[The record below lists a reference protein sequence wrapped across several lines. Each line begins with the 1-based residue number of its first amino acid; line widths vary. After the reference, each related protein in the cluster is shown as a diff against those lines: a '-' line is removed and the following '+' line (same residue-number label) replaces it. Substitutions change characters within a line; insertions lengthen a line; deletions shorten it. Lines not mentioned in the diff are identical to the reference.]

1 MNLTTY
7 ESKPVAK
14 WNTRDFQAY
23 LKAEHE
29 RLYGVPYVPMPVR
42 DPWKAEAGLI
52 GRWVGTKRKPGE
64 YGPEVTKRFIDLCF
78 AEYKPSLEWP
88 GVSFGWMRKWMG
100 RNLQR
105 AVNEL
110 KAEQK
115 RTERNE
121 GVDSTW
127 F

>member
-1 MNLTTY
+1 MTTY

-29 RLYGVPYVPMPVR
+29 RLYGVPYAPFR
-42 DPWKAEAGLI
+42 GYQAEAGML
-52 GRWVGTKRKPGE
+52 GRWVGTKRKPGA
-64 YGPEVTKRFIDLCF
+64 YGPEITKRFIDMCF
-78 AEYKPSLEWP
+78 ADYKPSIEWP
-88 GVSFGWMRKWMG
+88 GVSFGWMQTYMG

-105 AVNEL
+105 AANAVG
-110 KAEQK
+110 AEQK
-115 RTERNE
+115 RAERNE
-121 GVDSTW
+121 GVDNTW

>member
-1 MNLTTY
+1 MS
-7 ESKPVAK
+7 EKVDKPVAK

-29 RLYGVPYVPMPVR
+29 RLYGVPYVPMR
-42 DPWKAEAGLI
+42 GYQAEAGML

-64 YGPEVTKRFIDLCF
+64 YGPEITKRFIDMCF
-78 AEYKPSLEWP
+78 ADYKPSMDWP
-88 GVSFGWMRKWMG
+88 GVSFGWMQTYMG

-105 AVNEL
+105 AVSAVL
-110 KAEQK
+110 AEEARGK
-115 RTERNE
+115 RNSS
-121 GVDSTW
+121 VDDTW